1 MNILLPRRSFLETS
15 LGAIAGFGFVGCG
28 RNGASQVSEETIDN
42 AATELA
48 EAIVQAMNEF
58 RPTLESGATVY
69 AVALVV
75 LDDSSDVQL
84 YTNTD
89 QHLATTDGT
98 DFDRWYFGEF
108 WSEGL
113 PVNFDA
119 LTKHLG
125 EVEDWD
131 ESPEK
136 GNAVSWLVAMTRAMK
151 LAKKQGVFNFGD
163 KQATVFCSMVD
174 SPNAIWLEDNS
185 ARFLNSAEAYA
196 AAASGLKAASTE
208 WYQPEGEDGHP
219 AFKAA
224 YESKL

>member
-1 MNILLPRRSFLETS
+1 MNFPQPRRAFVKTTFGALAS
-15 LGAIAGFGFVGCG
+15 LGFAGCG
-28 RNGASQVSEETIDN
+28 GNGASQISNDILNN

-48 EAIVQAMNEF
+48 DAIIQAMNEF

-69 AVALVV
+69 ALALVV
-75 LDDSSDVQL
+75 LDDFSDVQL
-84 YTNTD
+84 YVNTD

-98 DFDRWYFGEF
+98 DFDQWYFGEF

-113 PVNFDA
+113 AVDFDA

-136 GNAVSWLVAMTRAMK
+136 GNAVSWLVTMTRAMK
-151 LAKKQGVFNFGD
+151 LASEQGAFNFGD
-163 KQATVFCSMVD
+163 QNVTVFCSMVD
-174 SPNAIWLEDNS
+174 SLNAIWLEDAS

-196 AAASGLKAASTE
+196 AAAPGLKAASNE

-224 YESKL
+224 YESQL

>member
-1 MNILLPRRSFLETS
+1 MNFLQSRRAFVQTTLGALAS
-15 LGAIAGFGFVGCG
+15 LGFAGCG
-28 RNGASQVSEETIDN
+28 GDGASQVSDETLNN
-42 AATELA
+42 ATTELA

-58 RPTLESGATVY
+58 RQTLEAGANVY

-75 LDDSSDVQL
+75 LDDFSDVQL
-84 YTNTD
+84 YANTE

-113 PVNFDA
+113 SVDFDV

-151 LAKKQGVFNFGD
+151 LASEQGAFKFGD
-163 KQATVFCSMVD
+163 QQATIFCSMVD
-174 SPNAIWLEDNS
+174 SLNAIWLEDAS

-196 AAASGLKAASTE
+196 AAAPGLKAASTE
-208 WYQPEGEDGHP
+208 WYQPEGEEGHP
-219 AFKAA
+219 ALKAA
-224 YESKL
+224 YESTL